1 MLKKYFLL
9 LLLVLCIPIS
19 FILLSFLPLVE
30 ATPNQFITIEISKTC
45 LYSLFQNNTR
55 CPSYADILYLDSSL
69 PIISGQF
76 QENDQGFL
84 ERQPPQ
90 LRNFW
95 KYFDLENQTRIVV
108 DPSYEMYTRGQNIH
122 LVLNTD
128 SFVFYS
134 ASSPANTPSFSNTTA
149 SSFTSATTPTKNTQN
164 TAFLIDND
172 MISPPQNCKT
182 MYINAENWKIYLENA
197 INYFKSNCDPKLS
210 LYDPTPRHIPKKSN
224 IDIIT
229 SPNYQYSQQIKRII
243 DNCIFK
249 YGSCSELPQ

>member
-1 MLKKYFLL
+1 MIKDSWSDNPPNSETFGN
-9 LLLVLCIPIS
+9 IS
-19 FILLSFLPLVE
+19 TWKIKQELSW
-30 ATPNQFITIEISKTC
+30 T
-45 LYSLFQNNTR
+45 
-55 CPSYADILYLDSSL
+55 
-69 PIISGQF
+69 
-76 QENDQGFL
+76 
-84 ERQPPQ
+84 
-90 LRNFW
+90 
-95 KYFDLENQTRIVV
+95 
-108 DPSYEMYTRGQNIH
+108 PSYEMYTRGQNIH